1 MPIRKERLSVEHNM
15 INKFLISLCSLS
27 MEILYIHHIYT
38 TVDTGTW
45 HTVCCDISHL
55 LLKIFL
61 GWVIRKELLLSNPI
75 QIESSH
81 WGWFSK
87 NKNLA
92 ENIEI
97 MSEGS
102 KYIQY

>member
-1 MPIRKERLSVEHNM
+1 MLTQHGDTV
-15 INKFLISLCSLS
+15 
-27 MEILYIHHIYT
+27 HHIYT